1 MMTLRIVATPVLIL
15 VCYFIIGLQM
25 AVVPGFVHWR
35 LGYNP
40 VAAGL
45 AVSVQYV
52 ATLLSRPIAG
62 RMGDT
67 VGGKFTNCSGLVICA
82 ASGGLFFLSANLSD
96 LPWLACACCCCA
108 D

>member
-1 MMTLRIVATPVLIL
+1 MMTLRIVATAVPIL

-67 VGGKFTNCSGLVICA
+67 VGGKSTTFSGLVICA
-82 ASGGLFFLSANLSD
+82 ASGGLFFFIRQSE
-96 LPWLACACCCCA
+96 
-108 D
+108 

>member
-1 MMTLRIVATPVLIL
+1 MSIAPIARRWHEGSSHSADCQIMTLRIVATSVLIL
-15 VCYFIIGLQM
+15 ICYFIVGLQM

-62 RMGDT
+62 
-67 VGGKFTNCSGLVICA
+67 VIRWA
-82 ASGGLFFLSANLSD
+82 ANL
-96 LPWLACACCCCA
+96 LPVPAW
-108 D
+108 